1 MDDQYFNI
9 EEAIAAAGV
18 PTVDEQPS
26 TLDTQNVPEVFTGED
41 VSEHF
46 DSAAYVSD
54 DTMYAQ
60 PTEQTQTI
68 TPDMARLLQQNQEL
82 LQRNFNE
89 REKNSAQRIADLE
102 AKLAAIEATKVETP
116 QEKKWYETLDVPEL
130 TPEQQRQFA
139 RSMPV
144 IEAIATRKAV
154 EIAKQ
159 MEAARIDPISRRFQE
174 VVQPLQESVQAQ
186 QQVLAA
192 TQQQNFLQ
200 TLNARF
206 PWLQDELSTPTY
218 KQYYNSVVPGTG
230 GLTRGALLA
239 HATQN
244 GNIDAIAD
252 LLAAYKP
259 TTKQTQQQ
267 YAAPGRSHAM
277 NPTQATAAQPGV
289 KKGMRLS
296 TYDKALKDYSN
307 GKMSPERFKEYQAAW
322 DSALLNNT
330 AVMD

>member
-1 MDDQYFNI
+1 MDEQYFNI

-18 PTVDEQPS
+18 PTTDEQVGAP
-26 TLDTQNVPEVFTGED
+26 DTQDTYEVFTGED

-46 DSAAYVSD
+46 DPQTYTAD
-54 DTMYAQ
+54 DVYAQ
-60 PTEQTQTI
+60 PTEQPQNI
-68 TPDMARLLQQNQEL
+68 TPEMARLLQQNQEL
-82 LQRNFNE
+82 LHRAYSE

-116 QEKKWYETLDVPEL
+116 QEKAWYETLDVPEL

-139 RSMPV
+139 QSMPV
-144 IEAIATRKAV
+144 IEAIATRKAL

-159 MEAARIDPISRRFQE
+159 MDAARIDPISRRFQE

-200 TLNARF
+200 ALNARF
-206 PWLQDELSTPTY
+206 PWLQGELSTPSY

-244 GNIDAIAD
+244 GDIDAIAD
-252 LLAAYKP
+252 LLSAYKP
-259 TTKQTQQQ
+259 ATKQTQQQ
-267 YAAPGRSHAM
+267 YAAPGRSYAM

-307 GKMSPERFKEYQAAW
+307 GKMSPDRFKEYQAAW
-322 DSALLNNT
+322 DSAILNGT
-330 AVMD
+330 ATMD